1 MLLQRNPFKRVKKSL
16 DEAQQWGTNAEG
28 QSPPCWGK
36 HREGNP
42 AKRHLK
48 EDLHGV
54 LLKEK
59 VVIKAFRHALVL
71 TQGKGLRLFWEMS
84 NHRRRQPTFWLSIII
99 LLRETRV
106 LFLQGTGTHC
116 ANITSTQT
124 DTEVYICMCTCAN
137 ISFRHCLRY

>member
-1 MLLQRNPFKRVKKSL
+1 MTLLQQNPFRKVKRSL
-16 DEAQQWGTNAEG
+16 DEARQWGTNAEG

-59 VVIKAFRHALVL
+59 VVIKVFRHALVL

-84 NHRRRQPTFWLSIII
+84 NHRRESQFFGFQLLS
-99 LLRETRV
+99 
-106 LFLQGTGTHC
+106 
-116 ANITSTQT
+116 S
-124 DTEVYICMCTCAN
+124 
-137 ISFRHCLRY
+137 